1 MKLEITQKGVRREGK
16 VLEVGDTITVEG
28 DTIPPSL
35 TNKAVKVGGRV
46 AITNPENGGKPKV
59 YAVKEQSAGWHAVVD
74 ADGNAVTKNF
84 RADDLKDF
92 DGLSDENKAKFI
104 AENAKSE

>member
-1 MKLEITQKGVRREGK
+1 MKIEITARGIYGANGEIPIGTEVTVKDEPLAWKGRYRVIGK
-16 VLEVGDTITVEG
+16 TAGKTPVLND
-28 DTIPPSL
+28 DD
-35 TNKAVKVGGRV
+35 
-46 AITNPENGGKPKV
+46 KPKV

-92 DGLSDENKAKFI
+92 DGLSDENKAKFV
-104 AENAKSE
+104 AENAKTE